1 MNFIDSQL
9 FKVAPF
15 PITEESTAQHLN
27 GQFSIKI
34 HSARGSTVWLDINPS
49 QFKKLELI
57 LSGIDQKE
65 TA

>member
-15 PITEESTAQHLN
+15 PINQESTASHLN

-34 HSARGSTVWLDINPS
+34 HSARGSTVWLDISPS
-49 QFKKLELI
+49 QLKRIELI
-57 LSGIDQKE
+57 LSEIDQEVK
-65 TA
+65 A

>member
-15 PITEESTAQHLN
+15 PINQENTASHLN
-27 GQFSIKI
+27 GQISIKI
-34 HSARGSTVWLDINPS
+34 HSARGSTVWLDISPS